1 MAPNPSILTKMIIL
15 ASFLVSAT
23 LISIVACGSPSATP
37 ALGAGPGQPAAR
49 LSRSTFFPPATP
61 TVDESGADDPPP
73 ALRPLA
79 VERVFQNLEFSRLTN
94 LAQPDDGSNRFF
106 VTQQGGLIR
115 VFPNRQDVTEAPVFL
130 DLADRV
136 SEEHNEEGLLG
147 IAFAPAF
154 EDNGFFYV
162 YYSASG
168 PRRSVL
174 SRFSVSGVDSN
185 VADVDSEL
193 VILEIPEPAGNHNGG
208 QLAFGPDGYLYI
220 GVGDGGR
227 GGDPFGNGQNTWT
240 LLGTILRID
249 VSAASASERYSIPPS
264 NPFAGVDGSRG
275 EIFAYGLRNPWRF
288 SFDIGHG
295 DLGLADI
302 GENEPGGL
310 VEIWVGDVGQ
320 NLWEE
325 INLVRRGLN
334 YGWNVMEGGHCFSPR
349 SDCPEAGLELPVAEY
364 GRDAGCSVTGG
375 YVYRGDS
382 LPSLAGAYV
391 FGDFC
396 SGSIWGMRYDGTSV
410 TDSLLLAE
418 SGLNITSFG
427 QDLTG
432 EIYVLSRNAGI
443 YRLTTLD

>member
-1 MAPNPSILTKMIIL
+1 MAPNLSIMPKRIIPTTVL
-15 ASFLVSAT
+15 ISAT
-23 LISIVACGSPSATP
+23 LLALAACSGTGATRAP
-37 ALGAGPGQPAAR
+37 GVGPGQPAAR
-49 LSRSTFFPPATP
+49 LSQSTFFPPATS
-61 TVDESGADDPPP
+61 TVDANDAGDPTP
-73 ALRPLA
+73 ALRALA
-79 VERVFQNLEFSRLTN
+79 VERVFPNLDFSRLTN
-94 LAQPDDGSNRFF
+94 LAQPDDGSNRLF
-106 VTQQGGLIR
+106 VTQQSGLIR

-130 DLADRV
+130 DLRDRV
-136 SEEHNEEGLLG
+136 SEVHNEEGLLG
-147 IAFAPAF
+147 IAFGPAF
-154 EDNGFFYV
+154 KDSGFFYV
-162 YYSASG
+162 YYSASS

-174 SRFSVSGVDSN
+174 SRFSVSGVDPN
-185 VADVDSEL
+185 LADVDSEL

-208 QLAFGPDGYLYI
+208 QLAFGPDGFLYI

-227 GGDPFGNGQNTWT
+227 GGDPFGNGQNTGT

-249 VSAASASERYSIPPS
+249 VSGANAGERYKIPPS
-264 NPFAGVDGSRG
+264 NPFVGVDGSRG

-288 SFDIGHG
+288 SFDMGH
-295 DLGLADI
+295 ADV
-302 GENEPGGL
+302 GNNAPGRP
-310 VEIWVGDVGQ
+310 VEIWVADVGQ

-325 INLVRRGLN
+325 IDLVRSGLN
-334 YGWNVMEGGHCFSPR
+334 YGWNIMEGGHCFSPS
-349 SDCPEAGLELPVAEY
+349 SDCQEAGLELPVAEY

-375 YVYRGDS
+375 YVYRGNS

-410 TDSLLLAE
+410 TDSLLLAQ

-443 YRLTTLD
+443 YRLTSPD

>member
-1 MAPNPSILTKMIIL
+1 MLPKKLIL
-15 ASFLVSAT
+15 AGFLISAT
-23 LISIVACGSPSATP
+23 LTGWAACGGTSATP
-37 ALGAGPGQPAAR
+37 VPGAGPGQPAAR
-49 LSRSTFFPPATP
+49 LSQSTFFPPTTP
-61 TVDESGADDPPP
+61 TVDAGGPPP

-79 VERVFQNLEFSRLTN
+79 VERVFPNLEFSRLTN

-130 DLADRV
+130 DIRDRV
-136 SEEHNEEGLLG
+136 SQRHNEEGLLG
-147 IAFAPAF
+147 IAFDPAF
-154 EDNGFFYV
+154 KDNGFFYL

-174 SRFSVSGVDSN
+174 SRFSASGVDPN
-185 VADVDSEL
+185 LADADSEL
-193 VILEIPEPAGNHNGG
+193 MVLEIPEPAGNHNGG
-208 QLAFGPDGYLYI
+208 QLAFGPGGFLYI

-227 GGDPFGNGQNTWT
+227 GGDPFGNGQNTGT

-249 VSAASASERYSIPPS
+249 VSGADAGERYKIPPS
-264 NPFAGVDGSRG
+264 NPFVGVDGSRG

-288 SFDIGHG
+288 SFDMGNG
-295 DLGLADI
+295 DMGPADI
-302 GENEPGGL
+302 GENEPGEP
-310 VEIWVGDVGQ
+310 VEIWVADVGQ

-325 INLVRRGLN
+325 IDLVRSGLN
-334 YGWNVMEGGHCFSPR
+334 YGWNIMEGGHCFSP
-349 SDCPEAGLELPVAEY
+349 SSGCQEAGLELPVAEY

-375 YVYRGDS
+375 YVYRGNS

-418 SGLNITSFG
+418 SQLNITSFG

-443 YRLTTLD
+443 YRLTSPD

>member
-1 MAPNPSILTKMIIL
+1 MLPKKLIL
-15 ASFLVSAT
+15 AGFLISAT
-23 LISIVACGSPSATP
+23 LTGLAACGGTSATP
-37 ALGAGPGQPAAR
+37 VPGAGPGQPAAR
-49 LSRSTFFPPATP
+49 LSQSTFFPPTTQ
-61 TVDESGADDPPP
+61 TVEAGGAGDSPP

-79 VERVFQNLEFSRLTN
+79 VERVFPSLEFSRLTN

-130 DLADRV
+130 DIRDRV
-136 SEEHNEEGLLG
+136 SQRHNEEGLLG
-147 IAFAPAF
+147 MAFDPAF
-154 EDNGFFYV
+154 KDNGFFYL

-174 SRFSVSGVDSN
+174 SRFSASGVDPN
-185 VADVDSEL
+185 LADADSEL
-193 VILEIPEPAGNHNGG
+193 MVLEIPEPAGNHNGG
-208 QLAFGPDGYLYI
+208 QLAFGPGGFLYI

-227 GGDPFGNGQNTWT
+227 GGDPFGNGQNTGT

-249 VSAASASERYSIPPS
+249 VSGANAGERYKIPAS
-264 NPFAGVDGSRG
+264 NPFVGVDGSRE

-288 SFDIGHG
+288 SFDMGH
-295 DLGLADI
+295 ADVR
-302 GENEPGGL
+302 NKEPERP
-310 VEIWVGDVGQ
+310 VEIWVADVGQ

-325 INLVRRGLN
+325 IDLVRSGLN
-334 YGWNVMEGGHCFSPR
+334 YGWNIMEGGHCFSP
-349 SDCPEAGLELPVAEY
+349 SSGCQEAGLELPVAEY

-375 YVYRGDS
+375 YVYRGNS

-410 TDSLLLAE
+410 SDSFLLAE
-418 SGLNITSFG
+418 SRLNITSFG

-443 YRLTTLD
+443 YRLTSPD